1 MKPCMVSTLGVIYPC
16 VFKFMFSGF
25 TVRQFV
31 TSLIV
36 PHGKLLYNQDFGV
49 WNISYQSVACTNW
62 EGWNHAAALGSVTS
76 LGSSACC
83 PDNPTVG
90 LPSLFLHYQLTLF
103 IREIPMI
110 PARRIPTT
118 MASRMCPLLYF

>member
-1 MKPCMVSTLGVIYPC
+1 MCVSLNLCFRFYCEANCYSLMVL
-16 VFKFMFSGF
+16 
-25 TVRQFV
+25 
-31 TSLIV
+31 
-36 PHGKLLYNQDFGV
+36 HGQLLCNQDFGV

-90 LPSLFLHYQLTLF
+90 LPALFLH
-103 IREIPMI
+103 
-110 PARRIPTT
+110 
-118 MASRMCPLLYF
+118 